1 MNPPHRQLETLYRE
15 TGANLL
21 AYFRS
26 RPTLAPQA
34 EDLLQDTF
42 ARALQHPDR
51 LAAALSPRAY
61 LFGIARHVGHDAL
74 RRSSPVAAFTENEI
88 EAELTEDVRLADM
101 REAIAQLPPAQRETL
116 LLKLRH
122 DLSYEEIAEVLDI
135 PVGTVRSRLH
145 AAVQSLRAALNPP
158 SPPRP

>member
-42 ARALQHPDR
+42 ARALQQPER

-74 RRSSPVAAFTENEI
+74 RRSSPASA
-88 EAELTEDVRLADM
+88 LTEDEVEAEMAEDARLADL

-122 DLSYEEIAEVLDI
+122 DLRYEEIAEVLGI
-135 PVGTVRSRLH
+135 PIGTVRSRLH

-158 SPPRP
+158 SPTRP

>member
-1 MNPPHRQLETLYRE
+1 MNPAHRQLETLYRE

-26 RPTLAPQA
+26 RPTLALQA

-42 ARALQHPDR
+42 ARALQHPER

-74 RRSSPVAAFTENEI
+74 RRAAPAVALTDDEEWT
-88 EAELTEDVRLADM
+88 AEVEDARLADM
-101 REAIAQLPPAQRETL
+101 REAVGRLPAAQRETL

-122 DLSYEEIAEVLDI
+122 DLSYEEIAEALGI
-135 PVGTVRSRLH
+135 PIGTVRSRLH
-145 AAVQSLRAALNPP
+145 AAVHALRATLNPA
-158 SPPRP
+158 SPTRP